1 MSENPGGTKATAA
14 PARSDLNRPLFLA
27 LMANSI
33 LANFVVSLVRVTTSY
48 RAIELDLSVFWIS
61 VIAGGFS
68 LVPVLASVSLGRFLD
83 RGHDA
88 LSTWVGGFLM
98 LLACAGFWWRPNSDV
113 YLLIFSTLLG
123 FGHMFG
129 MGGHQMI
136 SVRCAGP
143 ISRES
148 VFGYNMIAIAIGQG
162 LGPMVLGW
170 LGGGAH
176 IPPTQTLF
184 TLALGAAALL
194 QILSF
199 MLRPALRGHTEHQ
212 GGGNVTLR
220 DLLGNRSLVAVLLAS
235 IVTVTAFELLVVY
248 LPLLGAERQIDT
260 RDIGLLLAARSAV
273 SVMVRLFYARL
284 LVMMGRT
291 RMMLSGMML
300 GAAGFTLI
308 GLPVSLP
315 YMYVAVVV
323 MGVGLGVS
331 TVLTFSE
338 VVSQAPPGARATA
351 LSLRL
356 TGNRIGQM
364 AIPVVAG
371 LAADAIG
378 IGGVLITIA
387 ACLAASGIFARA
399 VIRRP

>member
-1 MSENPGGTKATAA
+1 
-14 PARSDLNRPLFLA
+14 
-27 LMANSI
+27 
-33 LANFVVSLVRVTTSY
+33 
-48 RAIELDLSVFWIS
+48 
-61 VIAGGFS
+61 
-68 LVPVLASVSLGRFLD
+68 
-83 RGHDA
+83 
-88 LSTWVGGFLM
+88 
-98 LLACAGFWWRPNSDV
+98 
-113 YLLIFSTLLG
+113 
-123 FGHMFG
+123 
-129 MGGHQMI
+129 
-136 SVRCAGP
+136 
-143 ISRES
+143 
-148 VFGYNMIAIAIGQG
+148 
-162 LGPMVLGW
+162 
-170 LGGGAH
+170 
-176 IPPTQTLF
+176 
-184 TLALGAAALL
+184 
-194 QILSF
+194 
-199 MLRPALRGHTEHQ
+199 
-212 GGGNVTLR
+212 
-220 DLLGNRSLVAVLLAS
+220 
-235 IVTVTAFELLVVY
+235 
-248 LPLLGAERQIDT
+248 
-260 RDIGLLLAARSAV
+260 
-273 SVMVRLFYARL
+273 
-284 LVMMGRT
+284 MMGRT

-371 LAADAIG
+371 LAAEAIG